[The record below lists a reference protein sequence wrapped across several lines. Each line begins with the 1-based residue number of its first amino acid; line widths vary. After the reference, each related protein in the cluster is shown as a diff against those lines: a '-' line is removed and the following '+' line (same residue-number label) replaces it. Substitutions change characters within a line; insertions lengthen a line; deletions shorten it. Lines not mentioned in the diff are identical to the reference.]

1 MLEHLFY
8 YFLPFFGPIRPI
20 SLCIFYIY
28 LFGASD
34 INPCKNHILLQKRAF
49 SMTHFISTFIKLL
62 KMVCGCGCV
71 LLSSFC
77 YEDKYIFNLAVSFVC
92 VSLVCNM
99 KIIFLYGNLGT
110 FSQSKLNWFYAIQKE
125 NAFNKCFDSGG
136 CCCPVTRY
144 NRYDGKKA
152 HKCTRPFPFRAINET
167 AEFLDFISSLSLRH
181 SKWFCFCICFDWLL
195 TIRNLSIWKGVENVS
210 TSKEKIGNVVKAAS
224 SSFQKES
231 QIQRNYSCKAIGKG
245 KEKYALW
252 IDVIKREEFKLDS
265 IQPCM
270 AFRLAESPWHEPH
283 FMPLNP
289 LTTDMDVIAKCYL

>member
-1 MLEHLFY
+1 MHLTNA
-8 YFLPFFGPIRPI
+8 L
-20 SLCIFYIY
+20 
-28 LFGASD
+28 
-34 INPCKNHILLQKRAF
+34 ILVAVVVQ
-49 SMTHFISTFIKLL
+49 LL
-62 KMVCGCGCV
+62 G
-71 LLSSFC
+71 
-77 YEDKYIFNLAVSFVC
+77 
-92 VSLVCNM
+92 
-99 KIIFLYGNLGT
+99 IIDT
-110 FSQSKLNWFYAIQKE
+110 ME
-125 NAFNKCFDSGG
+125 
-136 CCCPVTRY
+136 
-144 NRYDGKKA
+144 KKA
-152 HKCTRPFPFRAINET
+152 HKCTRPFPFRAINGT